1 MTQTQTLQVEL
12 GPRAYPIKI
21 GHGLLAQLP
30 DLLKPLLA
38 RPKLAI
44 VTDSNIAPLYGEKLQ
59 KTLQKAG
66 IEADLFVVKAGESAK
81 SFAVLERLSEDLLA
95 AKIERDDVVL
105 ALGGGVVGD
114 LTGFAAAILRRGCRF
129 VQVPT
134 SLLAQVDSS
143 VGGKTG
149 INSPLGKNLIGAF
162 YQPSLV
168 VIDPDVLTTL
178 PPRHLRAGYAEIIKY
193 GLINDVGFF
202 NWLEE
207 NGTRLLAGDASA
219 TIHAIK
225 TSCAAKAAIVARDER
240 ESGERALLNLGH
252 SFGHALEALTG
263 FGERLYH
270 GEAVALGSAL
280 AFRFSAALGLCAS
293 DEAARVI
300 SHFATVG
307 LPTNIMAIDPEGSIT
322 AEAMLG
328 AMMQDKKMHG
338 GHLTLILARAIGDSF
353 MDHDV
358 DMTAL
363 KEFLLKE
370 TTR

>member
-1 MTQTQTLQVEL
+1 MTQTQTLQLEL
-12 GPRAYPIKI
+12 GSRAYAIEI

-30 DLLKPLLA
+30 SLLKPLLA

-59 KTLQKAG
+59 QLLQKAG
-66 IEADLFVVKAGESAK
+66 IESNLFTVEAGESAK
-81 SFAVLERLSEDLLA
+81 SFAVLEHLCNDLLA

-105 ALGGGVVGD
+105 ALGGGVIGD

-129 VQVPT
+129 VQFPT

-162 YQPSLV
+162 CQPSLV
-168 VIDPDVLTTL
+168 VIDPEVLATL
-178 PPRHLRAGYAEIIKY
+178 PPRHLRAGYAEIVKY
-193 GLINDVGFF
+193 GLINNAGFF

-207 NGTRLLAGDASA
+207 NGVKLLAGNAPA

-240 ESGERALLNLGH
+240 ETGERALLNLGH

-270 GEAVALGSAL
+270 GEAVALGIAL
-280 AFRFSAALGLCAS
+280 AFRFSTALGLCPP
-293 DEAARVI
+293 EQARRVV
-300 SHFATVG
+300 SHFDALG
-307 LPTNIMAIDPEGSIT
+307 LPTKIAAIDPEGSIT

-328 AMMQDKKMHG
+328 TMLQDKKMRG
-338 GHLTLILARAIGDSF
+338 GHLTLILARAIGDSVLE
-353 MDHDV
+353 HDV

>member
-1 MTQTQTLQVEL
+1 MTQIQTLQLEL
-12 GPRAYPIKI
+12 GPRTYSIEI

-30 DLLKPLLA
+30 DLLTPLLA

-44 VTDSNIAPLYGEKLQ
+44 VTDSNIAPLYGEKLRDA
-59 KTLQKAG
+59 LQNAG
-66 IEADLFVVKAGESAK
+66 IETDFFIIEAGESAK

-95 AKIERDDVVL
+95 AKIERDDIVL
-105 ALGGGVVGD
+105 ALGGGVIGD

-178 PPRHLRAGYAEIIKY
+178 PPRHLRAGYAEIVKY
-193 GLINDVGFF
+193 GLINNAGFF
-202 NWLEE
+202 NWLEN
-207 NGTRLLAGDASA
+207 NGTKLLAGDEAA

-240 ESGERALLNLGH
+240 EGAERALLNLGH

-270 GEAVALGSAL
+270 GEAVALGISL
-280 AFRFSAALGLCAS
+280 AFRFSSSLGLCPP
-293 DEAARVI
+293 EHTQRVI
-300 SHFATVG
+300 SHFEAIG
-307 LPTNIMAIDPEGSIT
+307 LPTNITAIDPEGHIT
-322 AEAMLG
+322 AEAMLD
-328 AMMQDKKMHG
+328 AMMQDKKMRG
-338 GHLTLILARAIGDSF
+338 GHLTLILSRAIGDSF
-353 MDHDV
+353 LNHDV
-358 DMTAL
+358 DKTAL